1 MMTMTKTTENDENI
15 FQLDWGTHACLKLL
29 ADFQFDTVLDIGSG
43 AGEHKR
49 LFKYFGKT
57 TYSVDRIKSADYSGD
72 FMAIDFNQQFDAIWC
87 SHVLEHQRNVGLFLD
102 KIYDALNENGVL
114 AITVPIHP
122 RERLISGHLTSWSIP
137 LLSYNLIMAGFDC
150 AHAAVLSTY
159 ELALIVTKKHAA
171 HSELRAP
178 SAHGADAGHE
188 FNNIEAYFPFQA
200 TQGATL
206 SVEGV
211 GAINWG
217 NPIEYVLP
225 GLGKNKGKD
234 KGKSRIIIN
243 SKNLETSPTLRPQ
256 IFYKEQS

>member
-1 MMTMTKTTENDENI
+1 MSDNTEAKKNDDNI

-29 ADFQFDTVLDIGSG
+29 ASFQFTTVLDIGSG

-49 LFKYFGKT
+49 LFSYFDKT
-57 TYSVDRIKSADYSGD
+57 TYSVDRVKSADYCGD
-72 FMAIDFNQQFDAIWC
+72 FMAIEFDKKFDAIWC

-114 AITVPIHP
+114 AIVVPIHP

-188 FNNIEAYFPFQA
+188 FNDIAPYFPFQA
-200 TQGATL
+200 AQGINI
-206 SVEGV
+206 SVDGV

-217 NPIEYVLP
+217 NPVEYMLP
-225 GLGKNKGKD
+225 ELSEGKLP
-234 KGKSRIIIN
+234 IVIN
-243 SKNLETSPTLRPQ
+243 SKNLDTSPTLRPR
-256 IFYKEQS
+256 ILYP